1 MQPFDTARQ
10 AINDLVI
17 EWRVMGENNGQPIRT
32 FNAYGHEARVVFGF
46 DREWGSVVDHS
57 GRLFP
62 EDQEGAAIE
71 YAERR
76 IRERLLS
83 RLDAAERLRDDLAS
97 LVSI

>member
-1 MQPFDTARQ
+1 MQTFDAARQ

-17 EWRVMGENNGQPIRT
+17 DWTVTGENNGQPIRK

-46 DREWGSVVDHS
+46 DREWGSVVDQS

-83 RLDAAERLRDDLAS
+83 RLDAAERLLSDLAP
-97 LVSI
+97 LVPN